1 MKIPIITRVHGQQK
15 EYFFIVKSPTG
26 THYYMTAH
34 SRILAARL
42 FLSNS
47 EGLLAAADR
56 ALISLFSVISPS
68 AETLLQEKI
77 AQYIYCR

>member
-1 MKIPIITRVHGQQK
+1 MKISIIIRVHRQK
-15 EYFFIVKSPTG
+15 KKDFFIVKSPTG
-26 THYYMTAH
+26 TNYYMTGH

-47 EGLLAAADR
+47 EGLLAAADQ

-77 AQYIYCR
+77 A